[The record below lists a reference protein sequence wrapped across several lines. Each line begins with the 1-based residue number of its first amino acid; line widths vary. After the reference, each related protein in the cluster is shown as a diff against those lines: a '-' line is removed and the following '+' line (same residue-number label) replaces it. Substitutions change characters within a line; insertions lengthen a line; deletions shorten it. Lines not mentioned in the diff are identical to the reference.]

1 MFKKMN
7 PLFIIIMWA
16 IFISIQADPVEDK
29 QALLDFIEHIHHS
42 RPLNWNKEASVCSSW
57 IGVACNRDK
66 SRVIG
71 LHLPGMGFQGHIPH
85 NTLSRLSA
93 LEVLSLRS
101 NAISGSFP
109 LDLVE
114 LKNLTTLYLQSNE
127 LSGSLPDLSVWNN
140 LSIVDLSNNGFDGS
154 IPPSVSKS
162 SHLTALNLSNN
173 SLSGDIPDI
182 DIPTLQQLDLSNNG
196 LTGVIPKSLER
207 FPIWIFSGNRNL
219 SSTTTTLPP
228 LPGQAPNAQPAKK
241 AKKLGEP
248 ALLGIVI
255 VACVLLCVLIA
266 LLIIC
271 CQSKRRNRRREL
283 PENIQ
288 KKEISLKKMA
298 SENHDNNRLV
308 FFEGCNL
315 AFDLEDLLS
324 ASAEVLGK
332 GTFGVTYKAALEDS
346 TTVAV
351 KRLKEVVSAK
361 REFEQQMEVIG
372 HIRHEN
378 VSALRAYYYSK
389 DEKLVVHDYY
399 DLGSVSA
406 LLHGNRG
413 ENRTPLDWE
422 TRLKIA
428 IGAARGIAYI
438 HSQNNG
444 KLVHGNI
451 KASNIFLNSEQYG
464 CVSDIGLAWLMSS
477 MPPPIMRAAGYR
489 APEVTDTRKATQAS
503 DVYSFGV
510 FLLELLTG
518 RSPIH
523 ATGGEEMVHLVR
535 WVHSVV
541 REEWTAEVFDL
552 ELLRYPNIEEEMVEM
567 LQIAMSCV
575 ARLPEQRPKMA
586 DLAKTVEEI
595 RRANNGN
602 HQSFDT
608 TSETSGSTTFPH
620 LGAETVSPSTVPQ

>member
-7 PLFIIIMWA
+7 PLFMFIMGA
-16 IFISIQADPVEDK
+16 IFLSIQAVPVEDK
-29 QALLDFIEHIHHS
+29 QALLDFVEHIHHS
-42 RPLNWNKEASVCSSW
+42 RSFNWNKEASVCSSW

-66 SRVIG
+66 SRVVG
-71 LHLPGMGFQGHIPH
+71 LHLPGMGFRGPIPP

-109 LDLVE
+109 FDFVE
-114 LKNLTTLYLQSNE
+114 LKTLTTLYLQFNE
-127 LSGSLPDLSVWNN
+127 LSGSLPDLSLWNN
-140 LSIVDLSNNGFDGS
+140 LTIVDLSNNGFNGS

-162 SHLTALNLSNN
+162 RHLVALNLSNN

-182 DIPTLQQLDLSNNG
+182 NIPGLQQLDLSNNDLIG
-196 LTGVIPKSLER
+196 IIPKSLGR
-207 FPIWIFSGNRNL
+207 FPISVFSGNTNL
-219 SSTTTTLPP
+219 SSTTTTLP
-228 LPGQAPNAQPAKK
+228 GQPTNAQASKK
-241 AKKLGEP
+241 ARKLGEP
-248 ALLGIVI
+248 ALLGVI
-255 VACVLLCVLIA
+255 IGACVLLCVLIS

-271 CQSKRRNRRREL
+271 RRSKRRNPQREF
-283 PENIQ
+283 PENIP
-288 KKEISLKKMA
+288 KKEIKFKKMA
-298 SENHDNNRLV
+298 SENHDNNNRLV
-308 FFEGCNL
+308 FFEGCHL

-324 ASAEVLGK
+324 SSAEVLGK

-351 KRLKEVVSAK
+351 KRLKEVASAK

-378 VSALRAYYYSK
+378 VSALRAYYSK

-406 LLHGNRG
+406 LLHGKRG
-413 ENRTPLDWE
+413 ESRTPLDWE

-428 IGAARGIAYI
+428 IGAARGLAYI

-451 KASNIFLNSEQYG
+451 KASNIFINSEQYG
-464 CVSDIGLAWLMSS
+464 CVSDIGLASAMSS
-477 MPPPIMRAAGYR
+477 MPPPITHAAGYR

-523 ATGGEEMVHLVR
+523 ATGGEEIVHLVR

-541 REEWTAEVFDL
+541 REEWTAEVFDV
-552 ELLRYPNIEEEMVEM
+552 ELLRFLNEEEMVEM
-567 LQIAMSCV
+567 LQVAMSCV
-575 ARLPEQRPKMA
+575 VRVPEQRPKTA

-595 RRANNGN
+595 RRANYGN
-602 HQSFDT
+602 QQSFET
-608 TSETSGSTTFPH
+608 TSETSGSTFPRI
-620 LGAETVSPSTVPQ
+620 GAETVSSSIVPP